1 MIFGKKMWS
10 DGLPF
15 SGTDYESIFDPFEIK
30 YGLFGGDGDGDS
42 GGGND
47 DTTSTDEDF
56 NDSTDVDNTGNNNDS
71 DNNDNNDESIV
82 GDDPSGAGDDGVSPD
97 DGPGD
102 GTTNEPDGNTFG
114 IDGVSKTGST
124 SLDAAIGYTNGIGTG
139 QIGNNFNSLNNA
151 SESAVNEAI
160 TMAQNGATVSQIGDM
175 LGSVAGSESV
185 AESTTSDIATGG
197 KTLKGYTATGT
208 PVYSSTGRSTTVPD
222 AISGLVSATSGNV
235 IGSGATGFSNVSDSL
250 RDDDFS
256 GLMSG
261 RTDVTGVQGYDNA
274 SKAPDAGMSWGL
286 SGFGP
291 PELETF
297 GGMGRSIS
305 SLTDIDNTGFDT
317 DPQSAGFGGALFG
330 GSVVQT
336 DKEDLDIA
344 TIAPGYGR
352 DFGLNLGAF
361 MNTPNLAGVTPTE
374 AMSKDTYSPYSDF
387 SAKIGGQA
395 PTYGVSLADYSFNR
409 DGTVTG
415 RFEGQNQGFFSS
427 PIAGVFS
434 AMMPASIAPA
444 FQMARVGGGL
454 IDASRKGTFST
465 VSNMLGL
472 VNPNVGGIT
481 SAINFG
487 AQALGKDVDSM
498 LGLGANQGY
507 MSQGSPDVTG
517 TESDSGDDAP
527 VSKAITTES
536 STNQIRDI
544 DRPSTTPTDLIRRTK
559 RRAGED
565 VYGVAG
571 SSPFL
576 YYSDE
581 IDPSGIGSF
590 TGSGR
595 SGKFKQAPT
604 GR

>member
-1 MIFGKKMWS
+1 
-10 DGLPF
+10 
-15 SGTDYESIFDPFEIK
+15 
-30 YGLFGGDGDGDS
+30 
-42 GGGND
+42 
-47 DTTSTDEDF
+47 
-56 NDSTDVDNTGNNNDS
+56 
-71 DNNDNNDESIV
+71 
-82 GDDPSGAGDDGVSPD
+82 
-97 DGPGD
+97 
-102 GTTNEPDGNTFG
+102 
-114 IDGVSKTGST
+114 
-124 SLDAAIGYTNGIGTG
+124 
-139 QIGNNFNSLNNA
+139 
-151 SESAVNEAI
+151 
-160 TMAQNGATVSQIGDM
+160 MAQNGATVSQIGDM

-197 KTLKGYTATGT
+197 RSLRGYTATGT
-208 PVYSSTGRSTTVPD
+208 PVYSTTGRSTTVPD
-222 AISGLVSATSGNV
+222 AISGFVSATSGNV
-235 IGSGATGFSNVSDSL
+235 IGSGATGFSNVTDSL
-250 RDDDFS
+250 RDEDFS

-261 RTDVTGVQGYDNA
+261 RTDATGVQGYDNA
-274 SKAPDAGMSWGL
+274 SKAPDAGMTYGPM
-286 SGFGP
+286 GFGP
-291 PELETF
+291 PDLDPF
-297 GGMGRSIS
+297 GGRGPSVS
-305 SLTDIDNTGFDT
+305 SLTDIDNTGFSD
-317 DPQSAGFGGALFG
+317 DPQGPSLGGALFG
-330 GSVVQT
+330 GSIVET
-336 DKEDLDIA
+336 DKKDLDIA

-352 DFGLNLGAF
+352 DFGMNLASF
-361 MNTPNLAGVTPTE
+361 MNTPNLAGITPTE

-415 RFEGQNQGFFSS
+415 RFSGQNQGFFSS
-427 PIAGVFS
+427 PIAGVFG
-434 AMMPASIAPA
+434 AMMPTSIAPA

-487 AQALGKDVDSM
+487 AQALGKDVDAM

-517 TESDSGDDAP
+517 ADSDSGSDAP
-527 VSKAITTES
+527 VSRSIPTDS